1 VAKAEKAVLV
11 VVVVVAGRLD
21 LVVQLLLRAM
31 RQRLKS
37 SNLN

>member
-1 VAKAEKAVLV
+1 MAVV
-11 VVVVVAGRLD
+11 MVAGRLD

-31 RQRLKS
+31 RQQLKS

>member
-1 VAKAEKAVLV
+1 MA
-11 VVVVVAGRLD
+11 VVVVAGRLD
-21 LVVQLLLRAM
+21 LVVQLLLRVM